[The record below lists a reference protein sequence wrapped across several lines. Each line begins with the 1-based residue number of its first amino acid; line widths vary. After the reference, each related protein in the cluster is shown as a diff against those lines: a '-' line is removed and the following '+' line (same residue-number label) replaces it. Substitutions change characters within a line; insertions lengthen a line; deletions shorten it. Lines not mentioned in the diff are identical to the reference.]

1 MPKIIITAELDDVH
15 GFEDGEDVGV
25 IIKGVQYML
34 VCRVDG
40 DNYILEHNA
49 PSGDRG
55 VLR

>member
-40 DNYILEHNA
+40 DNYTLEHNA